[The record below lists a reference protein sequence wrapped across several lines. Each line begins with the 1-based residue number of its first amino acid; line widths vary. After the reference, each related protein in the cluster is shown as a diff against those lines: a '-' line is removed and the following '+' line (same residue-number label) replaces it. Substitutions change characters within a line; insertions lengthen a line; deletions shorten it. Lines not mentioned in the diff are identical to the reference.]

1 MVEIKIAGKALKIK
15 PNSPL
20 RAQPEELNRAAD
32 L

>member
-15 PNSPL
+15 PNSPF
-20 RAQPEELNRAAD
+20 RAQPEEFNGVAD